1 MIQSIR
7 GYVSSFLPERDS
19 PLITIDRVKKIALP
33 ILLILELLLLVHFP
47 PLGKMFL
54 LTALFLVVTAF
65 SEVEILEEPMQEHNL
80 GPLFS
85 RYVPWT
91 HDVKL
96 LTVR

>member
-1 MIQSIR
+1 
-7 GYVSSFLPERDS
+7 
-19 PLITIDRVKKIALP
+19 
-33 ILLILELLLLVHFP
+33 
-47 PLGKMFL
+47 MFL